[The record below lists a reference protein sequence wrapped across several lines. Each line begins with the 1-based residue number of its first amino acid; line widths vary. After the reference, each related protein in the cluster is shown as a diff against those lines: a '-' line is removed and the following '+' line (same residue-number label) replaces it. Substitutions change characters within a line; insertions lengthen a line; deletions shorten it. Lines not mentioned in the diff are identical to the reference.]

1 MPWATVELSNYPPQL
16 TRADVTALF
25 QGFTIAPD
33 FALPNVRN
41 LSYPLRTF
49 IRVAGENEAQ
59 AAARQLCG
67 RLVGGRKISVKM
79 VEKTGYEEKDV
90 AIEDVADEMKIGII
104 SKYTPVSSLDWS

>member
-1 MPWATVELSNYPPQL
+1 MSWATVEFSNYPPQL
-16 TRADVTALF
+16 TRADLTALF

-33 FALPNVRN
+33 FALPNARN

-59 AAARQLCG
+59 AAVRELCG

-79 VEKTGYEEKDV
+79 VEKTGYEEKDIAV
-90 AIEDVADEMKIGII
+90 EDVADEMKIGII
-104 SKYTPVSSLDWS
+104 SMYTQVSLLDWS

>member
-1 MPWATVELSNYPPQL
+1 MSWVTVEFSNYPPQL
-16 TRADVTALF
+16 TRVDVTAIF

-41 LSYPLRTF
+41 LSNPLRTF

-59 AAARQLCG
+59 AAVRELCG
-67 RLVGGRKISVKM
+67 RLVGGRKISVKI

-90 AIEDVADEMKIGII
+90 TVEVVADEMKIEII
-104 SKYTPVSSLDWS
+104 SKYTY